1 MLRFS
6 GFLRAM
12 AVAAALAPALAQAQP
27 ADVLRSDTGA
37 TNLDGTARADLPD
50 RIATLQLQ
58 QVQFVFDAVLDPER
72 ISLVEN
78 ITEASLSDPV
88 IAARLTEHARSLIRN
103 HMIAMQQVELA
114 IQFLQAN
121 RDEIL
126 AGNNAQFNQ
135 VFGNI
140 GELRD
145 VAITA
150 KNPLYGTAQIG
161 VNLLTGLIQLTYQ
174 GNQANS
180 PSVLTQLQPG
190 DFVFVGDAPNND
202 PTGFVAR
209 VVDVVQSVPGG
220 TGGNAGGE
228 FLVVEP
234 VSAPLTTITI
244 RGRQPVYKVLRFEK
258 QADTAR
264 YDRVLQTFQ
273 AIRSTLQGLDP
284 DLPATFQTASDITYQ
299 RSFED
304 INRVWAP
311 GIAPFTSLDGVVRQ
325 ELSRTGLNS
334 LRTADR
340 LVRQA
345 GLSGSDSH
353 FHLDRLEDQ
362 SNGITLDYQG
372 RQTFPLLWTEDNE
385 IPLQFQNNQPVPGA
399 TDEDRAFFR
408 DRQTIFGEPDNPFM
422 QYLARAF
429 FEETINHAA
438 EFFDDAVAVEPGT
451 LDQLTRPSRR
461 PARGAL
467 FDLNG
472 NGVLLDPELTRVPE
486 SGDDIE
492 EDTEFRRWQ
501 MIIESF
507 AEHSTDLS
515 ALNVAGVGIGEMFGA
530 FVPDEFR
537 ANDAGNFA
545 RFAGLIGG
553 TSDIGGIDVT
563 RIEPFG
569 KRGSAGFNPVV
580 PRN

>member
-1 MLRFS
+1 
-6 GFLRAM
+6 M
-12 AVAAALAPALAQAQP
+12 AVTAALTPAFALAQP
-27 ADVLRSDTGA
+27 ADVLRPDTGA
-37 TNLDGTARADLPD
+37 INLDGTARTNLPD

-58 QVQFVFDAVLDPER
+58 QVQFVFDAMLDPDR

-140 GELRD
+140 VELRD

-150 KNPLYGTAQIG
+150 KNPLNGTAQIG

-174 GNQANS
+174 GNQGNS
-180 PSVLTQLQPG
+180 PSLLTQLQPG
-190 DFVFVGDAPNND
+190 EFVFVGDAPNND

-209 VVDVVQSVPGG
+209 VVDVVQSVAGAA
-220 TGGNAGGE
+220 GGNAGGE

-234 VSAPLTTITI
+234 VSRAVTTITA
-244 RGRQPVYKVLRFEK
+244 RGRQPVYKVLRFQQ
-258 QADTAR
+258 QADENR
-264 YDRVLQTFQ
+264 YLRVLRTFEGLQ
-273 AIRSTLQGLDP
+273 STLQGLDP
-284 DLPATFQTASDITYQ
+284 DLPASFQSASSIRYQ
-299 RSFED
+299 RGFED
-304 INRVWAP
+304 INRIWAP
-311 GIAPFTSLDGVVRQ
+311 GVAPFSALDGLLQQ
-325 ELSRTGLNS
+325 ELSQPGLPSN
-334 LRTADR
+334 RMADR

-353 FHLDRLEDQ
+353 LHLDRLQDQ
-362 SNGITLDYQG
+362 SNGFASDYQG
-372 RQTFPLLWTEDNE
+372 RPTFPLLWTEDNE
-385 IPLQFQNNQPVPGA
+385 TPLQFFNNRPLPGA

-408 DRQTIFGEPDNPFM
+408 DRQTIFGEPDNPFT

-438 EFFDDAVAVEPGT
+438 DFFDDAVAVEPGT
-451 LDQLTRPSRR
+451 LAQQARPSRR

-472 NGVLLDPELTRVPE
+472 NGVLLDPEQTRVPE
-486 SGDDIE
+486 SGDDIV

-515 ALNVAGVGIGEMFGA
+515 ALNVAGVGIGQMFGA